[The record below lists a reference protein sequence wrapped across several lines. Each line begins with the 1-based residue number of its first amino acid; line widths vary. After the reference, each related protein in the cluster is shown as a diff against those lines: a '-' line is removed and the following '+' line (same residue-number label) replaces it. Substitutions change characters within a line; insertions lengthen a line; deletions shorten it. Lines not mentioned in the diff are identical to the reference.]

1 MAPLRQP
8 LPREAELHGGPSR
21 PPERTSAARTTDA
34 QRHNFVRCVESLQG
48 VMIMTQDSERK
59 AREAQ
64 TAKAKQKEGYG
75 AVPNVTEEDDKDEVG
90 ELKNAVHEYEEKK
103 GDWSKTGG

>member
-1 MAPLRQP
+1 
-8 LPREAELHGGPSR
+8 
-21 PPERTSAARTTDA
+21 
-34 QRHNFVRCVESLQG
+34 
-48 VMIMTQDSERK
+48 MIMTQDSERK

-75 AVPNVTEEDDKDEVG
+75 AVPNVTEEEAKDELG
-90 ELKNAVHEYEEKK
+90 EAKNALHEYEEKK